1 MIVTVDTEVAPE
13 APERL
18 EEFCTR
24 CAAPS
29 ETWSHPVSKDG
40 IATVALTA
48 GGGRVQLSGDTTE
61 WVGSAHHDG
70 FRR

>member
-1 MIVTVDTEVAPE
+1 VIVTVDAEVAPE
-13 APERL
+13 AHERL

-40 IATVALTA
+40 IATAAPTA
-48 GGGRVQLSGDTTE
+48 GGTRAV
-61 WVGSAHHDG
+61 V
-70 FRR
+70 R